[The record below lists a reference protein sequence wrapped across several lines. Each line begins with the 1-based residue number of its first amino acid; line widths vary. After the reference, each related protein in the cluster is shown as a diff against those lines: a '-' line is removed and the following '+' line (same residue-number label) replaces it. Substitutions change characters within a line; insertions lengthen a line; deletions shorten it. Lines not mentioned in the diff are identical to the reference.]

1 MNRHADVLGVHVSA
15 VNMEQATELACR
27 WIERGRFGYA
37 CMTGVHGV
45 MEAQRDEALR
55 RILNNAVLNAPDGIP
70 LSWVGRLQ
78 GFRDMDYVTGPQFM
92 QRMCEISAERG
103 YRIFL
108 YGGRPGVAELLSKR
122 LNARVAGLNV
132 VGTWTPPFRSLTVE
146 EEEQMLAAVRRARPQ
161 IMWVGLSTPRQ
172 EQFMAQYMQ
181 RLEVPLLVG
190 VGAAFDYHTGRLRDC
205 SRWVK
210 RAGLQWLHRLAQEPS
225 RLALR
230 YLRNNPAFVWQIAL
244 QFAGVRHQ
252 AKDQESATHDLTG
265 ITERLRQD
273 SDNRLTGS

>member
-1 MNRHADVLGVHVSA
+1 
-15 VNMEQATELACR
+15 
-27 WIERGRFGYA
+27 
-37 CMTGVHGV
+37 
-45 MEAQRDEALR
+45 
-55 RILNNAVLNAPDGIP
+55 
-70 LSWVGRLQ
+70 
-78 GFRDMDYVTGPQFM
+78 
-92 QRMCEISAERG
+92 
-103 YRIFL
+103 
-108 YGGRPGVAELLSKR
+108 
-122 LNARVAGLNV
+122 
-132 VGTWTPPFRSLTVE
+132 VE

-252 AKDQESATHDLTG
+252 AKDQDSATHDLTG